1 VPKGNPTAQT
11 KASAKYQA
19 KVGYITKGFKM
30 KKELADEFALAC
42 EKAGVSQS
50 SVITNFMRE
59 FIEKNK

>member
-1 VPKGNPTAQT
+1 MPKGNPTAQT

-30 KKELADEFALAC
+30 KRELANEFTLVC
-42 EKAGVSQS
+42 EKVGVSQS
-50 SVITNFMRE
+50 SVITDFMRE